1 MAMTKKR
8 YHRRGAKA
16 LTYTALL
23 GPFALLFALFQLA
36 PVLWVVINSFIYD
49 GELTLDNYRAIWD
62 SAFTLQSFYNSLWL
76 SLISSLIGL
85 IIALLLVNSLRRVDC
100 RLRRMVISFINMS
113 SNFSGVPLAFA
124 FIIILGVNG
133 SITLLLRSIGL
144 VEEFDLYSKWG
155 LLAIYTYF
163 QIPLA
168 VLLLYPAFDALKD
181 EWQEAAQLLGASMLQ
196 YVRKVAL
203 PVLTPAIIGTF
214 VILIANAMG
223 AYASVYALTSGNY
236 NVITIRIA
244 ALVSGDIF
252 LEPNLAAAISVLLML
267 IMAVIVMINYTLL
280 NRSRYA
286 KKQ

>member
-1 MAMTKKR
+1 MPKKS
-8 YHRRGAKA
+8 YHRRSAKA

-36 PVLWVVINSFIYD
+36 PVLWVAVNSFIYD
-49 GELTLDNYRAIWD
+49 GEFTLDNYRAILD

-76 SLISSLIGL
+76 LLISSVIGL
-85 IIALLLVNSLRRVDC
+85 VIALLLVNSLRRVDC
-100 RLRRMVISFINMS
+100 RLRRAVIAFINMS

-133 SITLLLRSIGL
+133 SVTLLLRAAGL

-203 PVLTPAIIGTF
+203 PILTPAIIGTF

-252 LEPNLAAAISVLLML
+252 LEPNLAAAISVVLML
-267 IMAVIVMINYTLL
+267 IMAAIVMINYTLL

-286 KKQ
+286 RKQ

>member
-1 MAMTKKR
+1 MPRKNC
-8 YHRRGAKA
+8 HRRSAKA

-36 PVLWVVINSFIYD
+36 PVLWVTVNSFIYD
-49 GELTLDNYRAIWD
+49 GEFTLDNYRAILD

-76 SLISSLIGL
+76 SLISSVIGL
-85 IIALLLVNSLRRVDC
+85 VIALLLVNSLRRVDC
-100 RLRRMVISFINMS
+100 RLRRAVIAFINMS

-133 SITLLLRSIGL
+133 SVTLLLRAAGL

-203 PVLTPAIIGTF
+203 PILTPAIIGTF

-252 LEPNLAAAISVLLML
+252 LEPNLAAAISVVLML
-267 IMAVIVMINYTLL
+267 IMAAIVMINYTLL

-286 KKQ
+286 RKQ